1 MSVITYDISVLLR
14 ILPWKTCYLVY
25 GEMVGGWGGGGGTM
39 EISHLLFADDTIL
52 FCEVEIRV
60 KLSKSEL
67 GNRGSKKDNRAC
79 VNPVL

>member
-14 ILPWKTCYLVY
+14 ILPRKTCYLVY
-25 GEMVGGWGGGGGTM
+25 GGRLGGGGGTM
-39 EISHLLFADDTIL
+39 EISHLLFADDTIR

-67 GNRGSKKDNRAC
+67 GNRGSKKDNGAC